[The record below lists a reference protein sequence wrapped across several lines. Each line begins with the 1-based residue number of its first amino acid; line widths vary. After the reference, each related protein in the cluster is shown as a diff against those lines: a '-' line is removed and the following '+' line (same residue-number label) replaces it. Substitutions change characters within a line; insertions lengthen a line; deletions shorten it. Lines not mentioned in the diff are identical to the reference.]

1 MGTTSRV
8 VVLVK
13 VLCEKVSRKSAG
25 VNVMFWTI
33 RFVKGENASEER
45 HSFVMRD
52 EWQEETVH
60 RVLLHRPCP
69 VLSSCRCCFFRLV
82 GRHEMILGQNEP
94 NERFG
99 E

>member
-1 MGTTSRV
+1 M
-8 VVLVK
+8 
-13 VLCEKVSRKSAG
+13 
-25 VNVMFWTI
+25 NVMFWTI